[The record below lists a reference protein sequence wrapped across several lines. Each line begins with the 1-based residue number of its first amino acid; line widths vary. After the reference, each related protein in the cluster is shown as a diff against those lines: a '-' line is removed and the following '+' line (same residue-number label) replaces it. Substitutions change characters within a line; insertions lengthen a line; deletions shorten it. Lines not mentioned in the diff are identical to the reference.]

1 MKKLCAALASCIFL
15 SGCVV
20 GSLNPFYTP
29 DLVVEQPQL
38 EGSWYFTEDIEAND
52 ESPMVISGGK
62 MVIYDD
68 KGQPAESKIT
78 FFKID
83 DVLFADIFP
92 HEGQL
97 KVDLVKDGKPVHLI
111 SRVRIISADRFTFNA
126 LDYDWLALEL
136 ETGRIQLPFEKV
148 NSDAGYDIIFTA
160 TSEQW
165 VEFLRKY
172 KDDLQAFPR
181 DGEAP
186 LQRKI
191 SSQK

>member
-1 MKKLCAALASCIFL
+1 MKKLCTALAYCMLL

-20 GSLNPFYTP
+20 GSLNPFYTE

-38 EGSWYFTEDIEAND
+38 EGSWYFTEDIESND
-52 ESPMVISGGK
+52 ESPLVLSKGK
-62 MVIYDD
+62 MIIYDD

-92 HEGQL
+92 QEGQL
-97 KVDLVKDGKPVHLI
+97 KEDLVKDGKPVHLI
-111 SRVRIISADRFTFNA
+111 SRVRIISAERFSFNA
-126 LDYDWLALEL
+126 LDYDWLAVEL
-136 ETGRIQLPFEKV
+136 EAGRIQLPFEKV
-148 NSDAGYDIIFTA
+148 NSDAGNDIIFTA

-186 LQRKI
+186 LERKM
-191 SSQK
+191 SSAK